1 MTVDEFE
8 TIRLVDY
15 EQKTHEECAALM
27 DVSRTTVTE
36 IYQSA
41 RAKIADALVNG
52 KKLVI
57 SGGEYRL
64 CGGEISSCFGICRR
78 AAFSSDENKS
88 KKGDKIMKIAVT
100 YDNGQI
106 YQHFGHTEKFKIY
119 EVENGA
125 VISAAVADTEGQ
137 GHGALA
143 SFLAQKGVDTLICG
157 GIGGGARMAL
167 AAAGIKLYGGV
178 SGECDAAVNDL
189 LGGTL
194 EYDPDIECAHHDGE
208 HKCGDHDGGHCRH

>member
-1 MTVDEFE
+1 MPRKKRCRRVCEEPDFPVFRPAGRVSGGISMTVDEFE

-15 EQKTHEECAALM
+15 EQKTHEECASLM

-64 CGGEISSCFGICRR
+64 CGGEISSCLGICRR
-78 AAFSSDENKS
+78 APFSSDENKS
-88 KKGDKIMKIAVT
+88 KKGYNIMKIAVT
-100 YDNGQI
+100 YDNRQI

-125 VISAAVADTEGQ
+125 ANGFVDARFRR
-137 GHGALA
+137 HGRVGGDARA
-143 SFLAQKGVDTLICG
+143 YKGCVFVCG
-157 GIGGGARMAL
+157 NIDCLVFGRI
-167 AAAGIKLYGGV
+167 
-178 SGECDAAVNDL
+178 
-189 LGGTL
+189 
-194 EYDPDIECAHHDGE
+194 H
-208 HKCGDHDGGHCRH
+208 

>member
-1 MTVDEFE
+1 MPRKKRCRRVCEEPDFPVFRPAGRVSGGISMTVDEFE

-15 EQKTHEECAALM
+15 EQKTHEECASLM

-64 CGGEISSCFGICRR
+64 CGGEISSCLGICRR

-88 KKGDKIMKIAVT
+88 KKGDNIMKIAVT

-143 SFLAQKGVDTLICG
+143 LFLGEFIKRYGQSNPPQW
-157 GIGGGARMAL
+157 ARL
-167 AAAGIKLYGGV
+167 
-178 SGECDAAVNDL
+178 
-189 LGGTL
+189 
-194 EYDPDIECAHHDGE
+194 
-208 HKCGDHDGGHCRH
+208 

>member
-1 MTVDEFE
+1 MPRKKRCRRVCEEPDFPVFRPAGRVSGGISMTVDEFE

-64 CGGEISSCFGICRR
+64 CGGEISSCLGICRR

-88 KKGDKIMKIAVT
+88 K
-100 YDNGQI
+100 
-106 YQHFGHTEKFKIY
+106 
-119 EVENGA
+119 
-125 VISAAVADTEGQ
+125 
-137 GHGALA
+137 
-143 SFLAQKGVDTLICG
+143 
-157 GIGGGARMAL
+157 
-167 AAAGIKLYGGV
+167 V
-178 SGECDAAVNDL
+178 S
-189 LGGTL
+189 
-194 EYDPDIECAHHDGE
+194 
-208 HKCGDHDGGHCRH
+208 